1 MQTPP
6 GAPRHAPASG
16 GALRACSKVIV
27 KSLIADEDPGILAQ
41 GSWDPCQGS
50 QDPWPRIPGSLPGIL
65 GSLGEDPRILV
76 PGSRDPGTSGGAP
89 HSALQRG
96 PMLARAGP
104 ASLGI
109 PSNSV
114 GFIFFRCPF
123 LVESMRANRKPPAQR
138 PDSRLGRQTPWIA
151 ARTWRKRVRHTVLR
165 RAGTRRRAPLGTG
178 SPPGWRPA
186 CARKRA
192 TAAGAGRVGGPMCA
206 KSAALSQEAR
216 RCAALN
222 LLSGAW
228 PLCAGGFRFALMLS
242 TKNGHLERRKPSEIQ
257 ETQGAR
263 GRAGSVVRSGA
274 PCCAAGICC
283 PGETIER
290 RTARQNSES

>member
-1 MQTPP
+1 M
-6 GAPRHAPASG
+6 
-16 GALRACSKVIV
+16 
-27 KSLIADEDPGILAQ
+27 KSLIAGEDPGILAQ

-65 GSLGEDPRILV
+65 GSLGEDPWILV
-76 PGSRDPGTSGGAP
+76 PGSRGPGTSGGAP

-165 RAGTRRRAPLGTG
+165 RAGTRRRGPTG
-178 SPPGWRPA
+178 HRLATGLAARLCKKARHSRGGRAGWRPHVRQVCSA
-186 CARKRA
+186 VSGSTTVCGPKSAVRRVASLCGWFPVRSHALDQKRA
-192 TAAGAGRVGGPMCA
+192 
-206 KSAALSQEAR
+206 
-216 RCAALN
+216 
-222 LLSGAW
+222 
-228 PLCAGGFRFALMLS
+228 
-242 TKNGHLERRKPSEIQ
+242 
-257 ETQGAR
+257 
-263 GRAGSVVRSGA
+263 
-274 PCCAAGICC
+274 
-283 PGETIER
+283 PGEKKTE
-290 RTARQNSES
+290 